1 MFKPFGSRIRACG
14 LLLGACACF
23 WWSVAQAQPALTMA
37 QSLELAQ
44 TRSRQLPAQDAAA
57 LAAREL
63 SKNE

>member
-57 LAAREL
+57 
-63 SKNE
+63 